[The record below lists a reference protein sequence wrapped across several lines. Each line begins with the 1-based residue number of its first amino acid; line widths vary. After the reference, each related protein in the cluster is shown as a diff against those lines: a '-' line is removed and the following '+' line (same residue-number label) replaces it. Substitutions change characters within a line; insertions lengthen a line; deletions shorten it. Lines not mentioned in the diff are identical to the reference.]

1 MSLKHLITT
10 LLSLPVLL
18 LGLQAQ
24 AATTPPLDP
33 SGGRVEDRQQL
44 RALLEGMETGINKMD
59 IEALLKLAQPE
70 VVITWQNAEVS
81 RGQEQVRAYYERMIK
96 GSGGTPV
103 VRKLSSKATLGG
115 PAVFYGDTAVAY
127 GTTVD
132 HYDLADGLEFA
143 LNANWSTT
151 VTKTSDGQW
160 KVAALHFSTNLFDNS
175 LLSAA
180 KRVAWYAAGGAFLLG
195 VALTWLVIR
204 LRRKQP

>member
-18 LGLQAQ
+18 FCLQAQ

-44 RALLEGMETGINKMD
+44 RVLLEGMEAGINKMD

-96 GSGGTPV
+96 GAGGTPV
-103 VRKLSSKATLGG
+103 VRKISSKATLGG

-127 GTTVD
+127 GTTID
-132 HYDLADGLEFA
+132 HYDLADGLDGWVE
-143 LNANWSTT
+143 ANGGGEKPGKDRMTRERMEEL
-151 VTKTSDGQW
+151 KAQ
-160 KVAALHFSTNLFDNS
+160 
-175 LLSAA
+175 
-180 KRVAWYAAGGAFLLG
+180 YAD
-195 VALTWLVIR
+195 
-204 LRRKQP
+204 

>member
-1 MSLKHLITT
+1 MSPKNLIT
-10 LLSLPVLL
+10 LCVLL
-18 LGLQAQ
+18 FGLQAH

-33 SGGRVEDRQQL
+33 SGGRVEDRQAL
-44 RALLEGMETGINKMD
+44 RVLLEGMESGINKMD

-81 RGQEQVRAYYERMIK
+81 RGHEQVRAYYQRMIK
-96 GSGGTPV
+96 GVGGMPI
-103 VRKLSSKATLGG
+103 VRKLSTKATLGG

-132 HYDLADGLEFA
+132 RFDLTDGLEFT

-151 VTKTSDGQW
+151 VTKNTEGQW

-175 LLSAA
+175 LLSTA
-180 KRVAWYAAGGAFLLG
+180 KRVAWYAAGGAFVLG
-195 VALTWLVIR
+195 VILTWLLIR
-204 LRRKQP
+204 MRRRPA